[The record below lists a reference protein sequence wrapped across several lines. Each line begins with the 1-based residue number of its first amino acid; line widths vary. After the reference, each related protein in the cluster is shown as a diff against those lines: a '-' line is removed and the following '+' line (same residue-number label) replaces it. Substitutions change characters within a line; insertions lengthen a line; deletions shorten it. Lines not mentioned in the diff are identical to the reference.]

1 MTDEGRY
8 KRGGRLTA
16 AERHKLPAGDFA
28 LFGERY
34 PVEDKAHAKAALSR
48 VSANG
53 SPEEKAAVRRK
64 VKEKFP
70 SMKVS

>member
-28 LFGERY
+28 LSGERY
-34 PVEDKAHAKAALSR
+34 PVEDKAHARNALAR
-48 VSANG
+48 VAQHG
-53 SPEEKAAVRRK
+53 SPAE
-64 VKEKFP
+64 KEKVRAKVHRKYP
-70 SMKVS
+70 SIGES